1 MLGFEEV
8 NKTSS
13 PLAKQLRKVLVNI
26 TRNKIRG
33 ITVEEVKDTENHQRP
48 ARTLSESF
56 LVLQLT
62 CTLQVHTGI
71 GVNPSLRNCIQR
83 GFLGCGCGYGALG
96 YN

>member
-1 MLGFEEV
+1 MLGFEEA
-8 NKTSS
+8 NETSS
-13 PLAKQLRKVLVNI
+13 HLAKQLRKVLVNI
-26 TRNKIRG
+26 TKNKKRG

-71 GVNPSLRNCIQR
+71 GVIPPVSETVSREAFWAVDVDLVP
-83 GFLGCGCGYGALG
+83 
-96 YN
+96 

>member
-1 MLGFEEV
+1 MLGFEEA
-8 NKTSS
+8 NETSS

-26 TRNKIRG
+26 TRNKKRG

-71 GVNPSLRNCIQR
+71 GVILPVSETVSREAFWAVDVDLVP
-83 GFLGCGCGYGALG
+83 
-96 YN
+96 